1 MSAKTLD
8 PRLKEKI
15 RLADNPGK
23 AKKIGRSIE
32 LRKDWEAAKMCVMI
46 AVIRRKFSA
55 RYRPELCQQLIDT
68 GNAILIEGNTW
79 GDTFWGVCNGKGKN
93 NLGRILMARRE
104 VLKRIFNQ
112 NT

>member
-8 PRLKEKI
+8 PKLKEKI
-15 RLADNPGK
+15 RQADTPGK
-23 AKKIGRSIE
+23 AKKIGRSVD
-32 LRKDWEAAKMCVMI
+32 LREDWEDVKIAVMI

-68 GNAILIEGNTW
+68 GDAILVEGNTW

-104 VLKRIFNQ
+104 VLKHIFNQ
-112 NT
+112 N